1 MAQLP
6 GQFGLFEFLTDNYTS
21 LPEAPVKING
31 VINTKSEKIGDI
43 SVQSTYR
50 DIFLIINMLDDYAVM
65 LRQSEGESSTY
76 TNYMISQFERIS
88 RELSEQIE
96 LDKQKMYKKCQ
107 KRNEEPDDVGEEAM
121 ALGAK
126 QKEQGRENE
135 SRMV

>member
-6 GQFGLFEFLTDNYTS
+6 GQFGLFEFLTDNYAS
-21 LPEAPVKING
+21 LPEEPVKING
-31 VINTKSEKIGDI
+31 VISTKSEKMGDF

-96 LDKQKMYKKCQ
+96 LDKEKMYKKCQ
-107 KRNEEPDDVGEEAM
+107 KRNEEPDDVGEEAI

-126 QKEQGRENE
+126 QKRTGKRK
-135 SRMV
+135 